1 MANKAEIRL
10 QIVTALDAAGIKA
23 TQQQIDRMANS
34 IAASNRRM
42 GASANETAA
51 ALGRMHGP
59 LGKLTGAF
67 GKLGG
72 TMGKVVG
79 IGGMVAG
86 AFETGWSVGSKIWEG
101 IEHVRKEWLGI
112 ENEYEKI
119 VKANRREAKAAKEM
133 EALLDREAE
142 QRREL
147 YQLEAER
154 SKEALANIKAEADM
168 WRTAARA
175 KMEYLT
181 AGMDAEYQRL
191 ERERFEDVL
200 TLQASG
206 ADSAAIQQIE
216 AVYDVL
222 KAELDIKKQMAKV
235 DAEEEKALMHEKEL
249 EEKRWALMDKRG
261 AAEKRLSEAEK
272 EMKAAE
278 DWWWFDDAGN
288 AVRGYSERAKEKRM
302 KRARREL
309 AAARSAYAAAQREE
323 DANENELA
331 VTNVD
336 AVNALRRATAM
347 DAANLAR
354 DRAAM
359 AYDQAMA
366 NGNMIGWEFNEDYA
380 NYVRRSTE
388 QSYQA
393 LLKIQEN
400 TADYDAALN
409 KLLTMRGGD

>member
-1 MANKAEIRL
+1 MASKSDIRL

-34 IAASNRRM
+34 VAASNRKMGSSANDAASAFGRM
-42 GASANETAA
+42 G
-51 ALGRMHGP
+51 GP
-59 LGKLTGAF
+59 VGKLTGAF

-72 TMGKVVG
+72 TMGKVAG

-86 AFETGWSVGSKIWEG
+86 AFEMGWSVGTKLYDGLVFI
-101 IEHVRKEWLGI
+101 RKELLGI
-112 ENEYEKI
+112 KTESEKI
-119 VKANRREAKAAKEM
+119 VEANKREARAAKEM
-133 EALLDREAE
+133 EAMLDKTAE
-142 QRREL
+142 RSREL
-147 YQLEAER
+147 HQIEAER
-154 SKEALANIKAEADM
+154 AQDALANIKAEADA
-168 WRTAARA
+168 WRVAARA

-191 ERERFEDVL
+191 ERERFEDIL
-200 TLQASG
+200 TMQANG
-206 ADSAAIQQIE
+206 YDGAAIQQIE

-222 KAELDIKKQMAKV
+222 KAELDIKREMAKL
-235 DAEEEKALMHEKEL
+235 DAEEEKARVHEQEL
-249 EEKRWALMDKRG
+249 EDKRWALMDKRWSAQQRL
-261 AAEKRLSEAEK
+261 AAAEK
-272 EMKAAE
+272 EMKEAE

-288 AVRGYSERAKEKRM
+288 PVRGYSERAKEKRM

-309 AAARSAYAAAQREE
+309 ADARLAMSAAEREYA
-323 DANENELA
+323 ANENELGA
-331 VTNVD
+331 TNVD